1 MKDLDWQNVIS
12 SNIRRMAYKEGQMF
26 VTFTSGDTYRYDG
39 VPEETFL
46 AVRNAVSVGKTFKTH
61 IKDAGFA
68 FSKVVVG

>member
-1 MKDLDWQNVIS
+1 MNDLDWQNVIS
-12 SNIRRMAYKEGQMF
+12 SNIRRVAYKEAQMF

-46 AVRNAVSVGKTFKTH
+46 AVRNAESVGKALKVH

-68 FSKVVVG
+68 FSKVAVG